1 MQIINPKEV
10 INLNP
15 NIVCVCV
22 CVCVRLSK
30 IFRLDTKQNSSICS
44 SEYESTERYIMQPPS
59 K

>member
-22 CVCVRLSK
+22 CVCVCK
-30 IFRLDTKQNSSICS
+30 IVKDFQTGYKTKLI
-44 SEYESTERYIMQPPS
+44 YMQ
-59 K
+59 